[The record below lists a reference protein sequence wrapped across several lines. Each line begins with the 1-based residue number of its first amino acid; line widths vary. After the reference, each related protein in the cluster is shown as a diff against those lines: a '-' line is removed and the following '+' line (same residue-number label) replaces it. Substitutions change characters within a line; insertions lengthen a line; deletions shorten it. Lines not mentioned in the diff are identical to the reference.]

1 MTQKIK
7 FPPLVALER
16 MPQAALWH
24 SVLDVFLNASS
35 TEVSYEAS
43 VLITNLLMLH
53 LDHVPRLTGAQVH
66 ELWQKNSEF
75 EQRPKREEN
84 G

>member
-7 FPPLVALER
+7 HPPLVALER

-24 SVLDVFLNASS
+24 SVLDLFLNASS
-35 TEVSYEAS
+35 TEVLYEAS
-43 VLITNLLMLH
+43 VLITNLLMLQR
-53 LDHVPRLTGAQVH
+53 DDVPRLTGAQVH
-66 ELWQKNSEF
+66 EMWQKNSKF
-75 EQRPKREEN
+75 EQSSKEEEN